1 MTLKLRVDGDY
12 SGRGL
17 PNTKPFLPGFEA
29 SLYAAYLLG
38 TGYGQ
43 PLGSDASGANRT
55 ADVTG
60 LPTGNRA
67 ASNVTLG
74 ADAKIVYPFTSAQIG
89 TRTGKATIVSVS
101 KIPLTG
107 DAFLAGG
114 VFSTEPWIAL
124 VANTSNNGKAFL
136 RDSTLLNQALLD
148 NTAPDATRANRYE
161 MFAGVFAGGTSVRV
175 ARKHSGVAIQS
186 SSTATALPIAGTRL
200 LTSGVSPQNNG
211 YPGPFNSSGV
221 LFFDDALSDADL
233 ETLFPLLT
241 AKMTPL
247 GVTF

>member
-1 MTLKLRVDGDY
+1 MTLKLRVDGDF

-17 PNTKPFLPGFEA
+17 PNTRPFLPGFE
-29 SLYAAYLLG
+29 SKLYAAYLLG

-43 PLGSDASGANRT
+43 PIGSDASGANRT

-60 LPTGNRA
+60 LPTSNRA
-67 ASNVTLG
+67 ASNVLLG
-74 ADAKIVYPFTSAQIG
+74 TDAKIIYPFNSTQLGA
-89 TRTGKATIVSVS
+89 RTNKATIVSVS

-114 VFSTEPWIAL
+114 VFTTEPWVAL
-124 VANTSNNGKAFL
+124 VVNTSNNGKAFF
-136 RDSTLLNQALLD
+136 RDSALVNQALLD
-148 NTAPDATRANRYE
+148 NGTPDAARANRYE
-161 MFAGVFAGGTSVRV
+161 MFAGVFTGGTSVRV
-175 ARKHSGVAIQS
+175 ARKHSGAAIQS
-186 SSTATALPIAGTRL
+186 STTASTLPIAGTRL

-221 LFFDDALSDADL
+221 FYFDDALTDAEL
-233 ETLFPLLT
+233 ETLFPMLT